1 LTGVDLSIVIPAYN
15 EGQRIE
21 RTLDDY
27 CYRLPNRLNC
37 SLEIIV
43 VIDGSDETS
52 RIVEDYSS
60 KCNGMIKTLRFSDRL
75 GKGGAITRGFASSR
89 GRLVGFAD
97 ADGSTRV
104 DDVIRLVEFLKQND
118 GWDGVIGSRWV
129 RGAQF
134 VKKPSTS
141 RIFASRG
148 LNVLVRGLLR
158 LHFRDTQCGAK
169 LFKKEMIDACSPYL
183 NVTGYSFDVYLL
195 YAAAKMGFKI
205 KEYPLRWE
213 DHDGSKIEFSDVL
226 KILFDICKLRTKV
239 ARRA

>member
-1 LTGVDLSIVIPAYN
+1 MGVDLSIVIPAYN

-21 RTLDDY
+21 RTLDAY
-27 CYRLPNRLNC
+27 CHYLPNRLNC
-37 SLEIIV
+37 TLEIIV

-52 RIVEDYSS
+52 RIVENCSWKYD
-60 KCNGMIKTLRFSDRL
+60 GMIRTLRFSERL
-75 GKGGAITRGFASSR
+75 GKGKAIIRGFASSK

-104 DDVIRLVEFLKQND
+104 DDMIRLVKFMKQNG

-129 RGAQF
+129 RGAEF
-134 VKKPSTS
+134 IKKPSTF

-169 LFKKEMIDACSPYL
+169 LFKKEIIDTCTPHL
-183 NVTGYSFDVYLL
+183 NVTGYSFDIYLL
-195 YAAAKMGFKI
+195 HTAVKMGFKI
-205 KEYPLRWE
+205 KEFPLRWE
-213 DHDGSKIEFSDVL
+213 DVDGSKIEFSDIL
-226 KILFDICKLRTKV
+226 RILFDLCKLRTRV
-239 ARRA
+239 TRSA